1 MIFPPILMRIRRVAP
16 GKKNLNVWIP
26 LFIVWPVA
34 TVIWL
39 VLLPLLAILA
49 LALRRT
55 RLARPILLA
64 WPAMLLLLCRARGL
78 RVELKHKGQELLVYV
93 I

>member
-1 MIFPPILMRIRRVAP
+1 MFFPPVLMRVRRVRT
-16 GKKNLNVWIP
+16 GRKNLNVWIP

-39 VLLPLLAILA
+39 VLLPLLVILA
-49 LALRRT
+49 LSLWQT

-64 WPAMLLLLCRARGL
+64 CPTALLQLCLARGL
-78 RVELKHKGQELLVYV
+78 HVEIKQKGQELLVY
-93 I
+93 II